1 MPLEIRE
8 LNIKVNVGGQAGG
21 GEGGTT
27 APPIRSGQEQAE
39 DKDQLASQ
47 IVDQVIQV
55 MKQRK
60 ER

>member
-27 APPIRSGQEQAE
+27 APPQKSAQEEGE
-39 DKDQLASQ
+39 DKEKLAAE
-47 IVDQVIQV
+47 IVDQVMQV
-55 MKQRK
+55 IRHRK